1 MGLSAV
7 TKATAF
13 MSYSKLIKILR
24 QTESKSGTG
33 QRFSEKE
40 TDSRAQIV
48 IGPKA
53 EMVVTQRAKN
63 ASLTKIWLP
72 KQKMRRLGPIL
83 GRGTFCNFWYQY
95 SLFVFRIGD
104 FFSGMLNKD
113 QSVLVVNIESAE
125 IKTLTS
131 PRQRVLWINPA
142 ANISFPLITPE
153 TSGFGPITPLG
164 RESRALRTTQLSD

>member
-53 EMVVTQRAKN
+53 KMVVTQRAKN

-72 KQKMRRLGPIL
+72 KQEIGLLAKMRQLGPIL
-83 GRGTFCNFWYQY
+83 ALTIFPT
-95 SLFVFRIGD
+95 S
-104 FFSGMLNKD
+104 LNK
-113 QSVLVVNIESAE
+113 VH
-125 IKTLTS
+125 KTKKVCVWK
-131 PRQRVLWINPA
+131 RV
-142 ANISFPLITPE
+142 
-153 TSGFGPITPLG
+153 
-164 RESRALRTTQLSD
+164 REV

>member
-1 MGLSAV
+1 
-7 TKATAF
+7 

-72 KQKMRRLGPIL
+72 KQK
-83 GRGTFCNFWYQY
+83 
-95 SLFVFRIGD
+95 IGIFGQNAPVRTD
-104 FFSGMLNKD
+104 
-113 QSVLVVNIESAE
+113 
-125 IKTLTS
+125 
-131 PRQRVLWINPA
+131 
-142 ANISFPLITPE
+142 
-153 TSGFGPITPLG
+153 FGPNYLPDIVEQSAQNKKGPCLEKSEGSLKIT
-164 RESRALRTTQLSD
+164 AFLRPGLP